1 MKNHIFIQA
10 REKSERFPEKILQ
23 KICGKSIVTLML
35 ERIEK
40 IQNIDNIFL
49 ITGPK
54 ESNKQVIS
62 EFKRNGIEY
71 FSGSEENILDRFYH
85 AAKLFDSENI
95 IRLTGD
101 NPLLDFNIINDGMRI
116 FFNSKYDILSNNRK
130 KTYPLGFNFELFS
143 SFALEK
149 SWKIMSKNFSEQ
161 RDFLKTF
168 IPPTVFMLE
177 NQNFKNFD
185 LTYKKNISNIRLT
198 LDYFEDFQ
206 LISKIF
212 ESLYQHNKF
221 FGLDDVLKLL
231 EKNPKLLEINKKHC
245 AKFL

>member
-71 FSGSEENILDRFYH
+71 FSGSEQNILDRFYH

-101 NPLLDFNIINDGMRI
+101 NPLLDFNIINDGIQI
-116 FFNSKYDILSNNRK
+116 FLDSKYDILSNNRK
-130 KTYPLGFNFELFS
+130 KTYPLGLNFEIFS
-143 SFALEK
+143 NYTLEK
-149 SWKIMSKNFSEQ
+149 SWEMVSEKFSKQ

-168 IPPTVFMLE
+168 IPPTAFMLE
-177 NQNFKNFD
+177 NKNFKNFD
-185 LTYKKNISNIRLT
+185 LTYKKNISTIRLT

-212 ESLYQHNKF
+212 ESLYYQNRF
-221 FGLDDVLKLL
+221 FGLDEILKLL